1 METLNKCEA
10 LVTLG
15 TWYES
20 IKFYLDKNQANYSWV
35 VAKHDS
41 EDGCHG
47 VMKPHHHWVIWWE
60 EGVFSN
66 TALVSFLKRKARKER
81 NDGET
86 QNGRFYNHEAVRKLR
101 SILMYM
107 NNGGRSILWGE
118 SNYCEEV
125 KKMFDEI
132 PERAIDDMAKYV
144 EKRDDRT
151 RSVEADLGVKVN
163 LQSVIDMV
171 IGDGCSS
178 FDEWQR
184 EVFRLHRQHD
194 APQRQALIRV
204 LGHPRGDALIR
215 NCESYMK
222 SHVMSMDWMESLRH
236 RKPLLEL
243 DEKDGKYY
251 GVKESKNWI
260 RRICRHNNWS
270 VTKFVTDVKEVM
282 MREKQKINCIFLQGP
297 SNAGKSTIATSIR
310 DGFLSVGQVTR
321 SDTFLFQDC
330 TDRQLIF
337 QEECIIK
344 PETCDDWKRMMEG
357 AAMKVDIKNKDPKL
371 IVRTPVLVCS
381 NQVPWYW
388 VQNECSAL
396 KNRMKF
402 YRMRV
407 MEELREKRKDL
418 NPLLWLSF
426 LEDLGMD
433 SSDGES
439 VASGEKSPVINRKRS
454 RPTTPEEW
462 LNDDIDGIIAGLAEP
477 VAKSPKLGGSPKVGG
492 ALPNTDPLTKYDL
505 EMFFNEWQ
513 TQPCSSTEIAQFEYD
528 QGRAYSG
535 DKEERSE
542 DNTINTPDFS
552 RFIVDQDTLD
562 VFNL

>member
-1 METLNKCEA
+1 MEKLNKCEA
-10 LVTLG
+10 LVTLAS
-15 TWYES
+15 WYDS
-20 IKFYLDKNQANYSWV
+20 VKGYLDRNQQNYSWV
-35 VAKHDS
+35 VSSHES

-86 QNGRFYNHEAVRKLR
+86 QNGRFYNHEQVRKLR

-107 NNGGRSILWGE
+107 NNAPRSILWGE
-118 SNYCEEV
+118 SNCVEEIKTMV
-125 KKMFDEI
+125 DEI
-132 PERAIDDMAKYV
+132 PERAMNDMNNYIA
-144 EKRDDRT
+144 KRDATDPG
-151 RSVEADLGVKVN
+151 RSVEAELGVKVN
-163 LQSVIDMV
+163 LQSIIDMV
-171 IGDGCSS
+171 IADGCSS

-184 EVFRLHRQHD
+184 EVFRLHKEHD
-194 APQRQALIRV
+194 SAQRQALIRV
-204 LGHPRGDALIR
+204 LGHPRGEALIR

-222 SHVMSMDWMESLRH
+222 SHVMSMDWESSLRH
-236 RKPLLEL
+236 KKPLIEL

-270 VTKFVTDVKEVM
+270 VNKFVRDVVDVM
-282 MREKQKINCIFLQGP
+282 MKKEQKINCLFFQGP

-330 TDRQLIF
+330 VDRQVIF

-344 PETCDDWKRMMEG
+344 PETADDWKRMMEG
-357 AAMKVDIKNKDPKL
+357 ASMKVDIKNKDPKC
-371 IVRTPVLVCS
+371 INRTPVLVCS

-388 VQNECSAL
+388 VQNEIQPL

-402 YRMRV
+402 YRMTV
-407 MEELREKRKDL
+407 MDELRNKRKDL

-426 LEDLGMD
+426 LEDLGD
-433 SSDGES
+433 ESSGDE
-439 VASGEKSPVINRKRS
+439 AKAPVISRKRS

-462 LNDDIDGIIAGLAEP
+462 INNELDGIIAGLSEP
-477 VAKSPKLGGSPKVGG
+477 VVKQSRSGEDVCV
-492 ALPNTDPLTKYDL
+492 ALPYCDPLEEHDL
-505 EMFFNEWQ
+505 AEFFEKWQ
-513 TQPCSSTEIAQFEYD
+513 TQPCSTQEIAEFNYENN
-528 QGRAYSG
+528 
-535 DKEERSE
+535 KL
-542 DNTINTPDFS
+542 NTPNS
-552 RFIVDQDTLD
+552 ERFRVDDD
-562 VFNL
+562 VLELFDL